1 MNSPNPNVVSRE
13 PVDPARP
20 PSSVRA
26 LRRPGRSLRASA
38 AVLLGFTLALPASA
52 QSGAAHVPKQSDRP
66 LPLES
71 EEPGFV
77 ELFDGR
83 SLEGW
88 SGDPVYWRVED
99 GVIVGEVTPET
110 LLKSNTFIV
119 WQGGE
124 PRDFELK
131 LEYRISRQGN
141 SGINYRSVL
150 VEDTTT
156 PTHRFALR
164 GYQCDLDGL
173 HRYTGNNYEERGRLF
188 LAERGQLTRVTGNA
202 PPSILSTLGDTSA
215 LVRELTDGWNSV
227 HLIAR
232 GPLLIHTINGRVM
245 AVVYDDDPSHP
256 PSGGRIG
263 MQVHVGPPMK
273 VEFRRIRL
281 KTLDP

>member
-1 MNSPNPNVVSRE
+1 MSPEAER
-13 PVDPARP
+13 PAK
-20 PSSVRA
+20 PSFGRGLLFAA
-26 LRRPGRSLRASA
+26 L
-38 AVLLGFTLALPASA
+38 VCLGATLPASA
-52 QSGAAHVPKQSDRP
+52 QSGATYVPKQSDRP
-66 LPLES
+66 LPLQGD
-71 EEPGFV
+71 EPGFV

-83 SLEGW
+83 TLEGW
-88 SGDPVYWRVED
+88 SGDPVYWWVED
-99 GVIVGEVTPET
+99 GVIVGEVTPAT

-141 SGINYRSVL
+141 SGINYRSVS
-150 VEDTTT
+150 VEDTMT
-156 PTHRFALR
+156 PTNRFALR

-188 LAERGQLTRVTGNA
+188 LAERGQLTRVTGAA
-202 PPSILSTLGDTSA
+202 PPSILSTVGDASELA
-215 LVRELTDGWNSV
+215 RELTDDWNAV

-245 AVVYDDDPSHP
+245 SVVYEDDPSRP

-263 MQVHVGPPMK
+263 MQVHAGPPMK

-281 KTLDP
+281 KALDP